1 MIQRIQTIWLFLASL
16 CTFLTLKF
24 PFYSG
29 STAEFSHVELNGQF
43 NIPLMILT
51 VISGTV
57 GAVSIFLFKNR
68 KVQMRVCIAA
78 LLLQIGCIALY
89 INALKQFT
97 AGTFALWS
105 ILSFL
110 VVIFYIMAIMGINK
124 DQKLIKSL
132 NRLR

>member
-29 STAEFSHVELNGQF
+29 STLELPHVELNGQF
-43 NIPLMILT
+43 SIPLMILT
-51 VISGTV
+51 VISGTT
-57 GAVSIFLFKNR
+57 GAISIFLFKNR
-68 KVQMRVCIAA
+68 KLQMRVSIVA

-89 INALKQFT
+89 INAIKQFT
-97 AGTFALWS
+97 TGTFALWS
-105 ILSFL
+105 VLSLL
-110 VVIFYIMAIMGINK
+110 VVIFYIMAIMGISK